1 MANATFW
8 TVVLVCV
15 SATCTILFFS
25 SIGGD
30 LLSHVVPQRAFKP
43 SYPKTKRLPPPSDLP
58 PPGPCTCPTGALL
71 LKDAFP
77 EAESKELMQRRQK
90 ELQQHKHRTE
100 SVLSTR
106 LYAPSNSPLQ
116 YPIQGFKVRP
126 MTPTFIPG
134 LALHAAQRSNYTVS
148 LKVSKGVLSTVTPAE
163 GAQVQGNGE
172 SRLMVESSSL
182 EALNELLADVS
193 YTSTVY
199 HIHTGDLASFQFE
212 DHEAVFPITIKQPQ
226 PPVLYDMGTDINS
239 QVTITTKTFLR
250 YPELNRLLKSIR
262 QFYKDIEV
270 IIADDSFVTEKIPG
284 DHTQH
289 FIMPPAQGW
298 FAGRNLAVSQ
308 VTTKYFLWVDD
319 DFLFTELT
327 KIEEMLGGKV
337 GGNQFSF
344 SLIYE
349 EGDETEGGC
358 MYRKSR
364 GRYRSLP
371 GYPQCSLVSGVV
383 NFFLARTDAVERVG
397 FDPKLKRVAHSEF
410 FMDGLGSLMVAT
422 CGHVS
427 IGHQK
432 ARANNHYGRFRYPGD
447 SDQHSRL
454 QLNFFKN
461 HLKCLLFG

>member
-1 MANATFW
+1 MRP
-8 TVVLVCV
+8 
-15 SATCTILFFS
+15 
-25 SIGGD
+25 
-30 LLSHVVPQRAFKP
+30 LL
-43 SYPKTKRLPPPSDLP
+43 LPPRHLP
-58 PPGPCTCPTGALL
+58 PPGPCTC
-71 LKDAFP
+71 
-77 EAESKELMQRRQK
+77 SKSSIILSDSEEVGQRRHEEFQR
-90 ELQQHKHRTE
+90 HKARTE
-100 SVLSTR
+100 SVLSTL

-134 LALHAAQRSNYTVS
+134 LALHAAQRSNYMVS
-148 LKVSKGVLSTVTPAE
+148 LEVSKGVLRTVIPAD
-163 GAQVQGNGE
+163 GARVQVTGNGE
-172 SRLMVESSSL
+172 SRLVVESSSL

-193 YTSTVY
+193 YASTLY

-250 YPELNRLLKSIR
+250 YPEVNALLRSIR
-262 QFYKDIEV
+262 QFYKDMEV
-270 IIADDSFVTEKIPG
+270 IIADDSFVTEKITG

-319 DFLFTELT
+319 DFQFTKGT
-327 KIEEMLGGKV
+327 NIEEMVKIMETNPELDVLGGKV
-337 GGNQFSF
+337 LGNQFDF
-344 SLIYE
+344 SLSYE
-349 EGDETEGGC
+349 EGDEMEGGC
-358 MYRKSR
+358 LNRTFKR
-364 GRYRSLP
+364 RFQSLP
-371 GYPQCSLVSGVV
+371 GYPQCSVVSGVV
-383 NFFLARTDAVERVG
+383 NFFLARTDAARRVR

-427 IGHQK
+427 IGHPGTIK
-432 ARANNHYGRFRYPGD
+432 NKKVTKYRNFRHPGMAEEK
-447 SDQHSRL
+447 SKFRHL
-454 QLNFFKN
+454 FFKN
-461 HLKCLLFG
+461 HLKCVY